1 MPLLA
6 GPNTVRDFYLGLLAA
21 VRGEDLATG
30 ASFLQVRTRKSKKR
44 KPQKSLAVSRPQWPE
59 PLLGGKY
66 IRMLERHLHVL
77 RAADTQGNRQLGY
90 EEVLIAHLVAF
101 FNPTLRSL
109 RTLEDFSQTRQA
121 QRSLSGRRLC
131 KSTLADFHRVV
142 EPALLEPLIARLHA
156 AAVRRGTTVG
166 RPDLPTTLGQV
177 LAVDGSFF
185 AVAADVAWAVRHRTN
200 KGKRRASV
208 RLDVHLDVTTWLPEV
223 VDVAGRGQSEAQ
235 RAAQHIQPG
244 AIHLYDRGIFSFDL
258 LAAQL
263 TAGAGFVHRVREPGA
278 RSPRF
283 LVEHE
288 QVLGAEDPAAGVVTD
303 SLGHLVGSTHR
314 QAPAEV
320 LREVVIMVPDQPGE
334 TVRLLTN
341 LLDLEAWGIGTLYRY
356 RWQVELF
363 FRWLKVYAH
372 FDHLLSESRPGILLS
387 FYVAVIGVLLSYLHT
402 GVQPSKYAFSLLGLV
417 ASGAAT
423 LEDIAPILAERER
436 RIALERARLARRR
449 QPCKGRNLS

>member
-1 MPLLA
+1 MKIK
-6 GPNTVRDFYLGLLAA
+6 
-21 VRGEDLATG
+21 
-30 ASFLQVRTRKSKKR
+30 TRKPKK
-44 KPQKSLAVSRPQWPE
+44 PLAVSGPQWPE
-59 PLLGGKY
+59 TLVGGKY
-66 IRMLERHLHVL
+66 LRMLERHLHTL
-77 RAADTQGNRQLGY
+77 RAAEVHGNRQLFY
-90 EEVLIAHLVAF
+90 EEVLIAHLLAF

-142 EPALLEPLIARLHA
+142 EPALLEPLIARLHR
-156 AAVRRGTTVG
+156 AAVRRGTVG
-166 RPDLPTTLGQV
+166 GKLDLPATLGQV

-200 KGKRRASV
+200 QGQRRASV

-223 VDVAGRGQSEAQ
+223 VAVAGCGQSEAQ
-235 RAAQHIQPG
+235 QAAQHIQPG

-263 TAGAGFVHRVREPGA
+263 TAGVGFVHRLREPGE

-283 LVEHE
+283 LVE
-288 QVLGAEDPAAGVVTD
+288 QRQSLRAKDQTAGVLTD
-303 SLGHLVGSTHR
+303 SLGQLAGSTHR
-314 QAPAEV
+314 QAPAAM
-320 LREVVIMVPDQPGE
+320 LREVVIAVPDQPGQ

-341 LLDLEAWGIGTLYRY
+341 LLDLEAWVIGTLYRY

-387 FYVAVIGVLLSYLHT
+387 FYVAVIGVLLMYLHT
-402 GVQPSKYAFSLLGLV
+402 GAQPSKYAFSLLVLV
-417 ASGAAT
+417 ANGAAT

-449 QPCKGRNLS
+449 AAQPRAG